1 MMRKPAK
8 STVWRRGLGT
18 AAIGVLCFVFGLA
31 LMLAGAPAAEADT
44 VTDTITIKVG
54 YWGMPEEDYVEKVTF
69 HWTELDDAYGGALP
83 TYEAAYSFFR
93 DAEDGT
99 YSTVLVSARGF
110 YLEDLLN
117 YAGVNMSD
125 IENISFYTKDH
136 ANGAFTSFTYEQLF
150 NEPRYYFEDLPSKIR
165 NEYNRAGILTGYT
178 LDDSV
183 WDSKVRVGTMLALE
197 STWAQYDVGTE
208 HAFPNFENMGAGT
221 RFRLLFGQNEPTEGR
236 TNQSAKYVHT
246 IALTIPGTP
255 SVKANKETGNTGSG
269 KIYLSNKVG
278 KHRVSFN
285 VASDEA
291 MLDSIMGN
299 LVWQSSDETVLRIGN
314 VSMTPSEQYNDA
326 VTVVIDYEVLKEGGN
341 ATINGSYMD
350 MQLEG
355 QSLVTDDRGNE
366 EEGDE
371 DRDDE
376 DKDDGKDPQGSGK
389 DGNDKGGSGSE
400 DKSGAGNSS
409 TAQDR
414 RNLSLVQ
421 SGGTVRETALP
432 QEAAAEEGPR
442 MVSMDLD
449 NIFAPEEET
458 IITRKDHSREYIPY
472 ICAGLGGL
480 LVLGGAA
487 SALQFQTQTGS
498 LQIRLRKRG

>member
-1 MMRKPAK
+1 MKTGSVNRKGRK
-8 STVWRRGLGT
+8 KGLST
-18 AAIGVLCFVFGLA
+18 AAAMVLCFVFAFGL
-31 LMLAGAPAAEADT
+31 LIAGAPAAEADT

-83 TYEAAYSFFR
+83 THEEAYSFFR

-99 YSTVLVSARGF
+99 YSTVVVSARGF

-150 NEPRYYFEDLPSKIR
+150 EEPRYYFDDLPSKIR
-165 NEYNRAGILTGYT
+165 NEYNKAGILTGYT

-183 WDSKVRVGTMLALE
+183 WDNKVRVGTMLALE
-197 STWAQYDVGTE
+197 SSWAQYDAGTE
-208 HAFPNFENMGAGT
+208 HAFPSFENMGAGT
-221 RFRLLFGQNEPTEGR
+221 RFRLLFGQNDPAEAR

-255 SVKANKETGNTGSG
+255 SVKTNSDTDKAGSG
-269 KIYLSNKVG
+269 KIFLSNKVG
-278 KHRVSFN
+278 THRVTFN

-291 MLDSIMGN
+291 MLDSVMGN
-299 LVWQSSDETVLRIGN
+299 LVWQSSDEKVLKIGN
-314 VSMTPSEQYNDA
+314 VSMTPSDQYNDA

-341 ATINGSYMD
+341 ATIMGSYMN

-355 QSLVTDDRGNE
+355 QTLVTSDKGNDTS
-366 EEGDE
+366 DE
-371 DRDDE
+371 DDD
-376 DKDDGKDPQGSGK
+376 DDDTKGAGK
-389 DGNDKGGSGSE
+389 DGNDSDRNSGGA
-400 DKSGAGNSS
+400 DKKSSAGNSS
-409 TAQDR
+409 TAQAK

-421 SGGTVRETALP
+421 SGGSVRETPAA
-432 QEAAAEEGPR
+432 QQAAAAADDGPR
-442 MVSMDLD
+442 MVSMDLE
-449 NIFAPEEET
+449 NVFEPEEET
-458 IITRKDHSREYIPY
+458 IITRKDDSGKYAPY
-472 ICAGLGGL
+472 ICVGLGGIL
-480 LVLGGAA
+480 ILGGAA
-487 SALQFQTQTGS
+487 SALQFRIQTGS